1 MSDTM
6 MTVFVT
12 LLCDVG
18 HNDDSICNFVYKV
31 TNTVII
37 VSDIKLQSYKYCHH
51 CVRHHI
57 TKLQILSSL
66 CPTSHYK
73 VTNTSENQPHGSH
86 YVDILIYFEVGWLIG
101 LIVFR

>member
-1 MSDTM
+1 MSDI
-6 MTVFVT
+6 T
-12 LLCDVG
+12 LQSYKYCHHCVQHHIAKLQILSSLCPTS
-18 HNDDSICNFVYKV
+18 HYKV

-37 VSDIKLQSYKYCHH
+37 VSDITLQSYKYCHH

-86 YVDILIYFEVGWLIG
+86 YVDILIYFEVG
-101 LIVFR
+101 